1 MHSIYWS
8 FDNTVCRL
16 LKKGGRFNCSWL
28 CWCQRSKDAD
38 ESMTAYKLFWCHAQN
53 WRAKFQNSI
62 YLSQSLTKVTTTWNY
77 RNTEIQPL
85 TIHNQTSSYDRLLL
99 SLYLDRVYRFL
110 FLTIIV
116 IHCTLYIAM
125 KLNYETC
132 ITGGI
137 GESKVILAPYRKW
150 REVW

>member
-1 MHSIYWS
+1 M
-8 FDNTVCRL
+8 R
-16 LKKGGRFNCSWL
+16 
-28 CWCQRSKDAD
+28 
-38 ESMTAYKLFWCHAQN
+38 QN

-85 TIHNQTSSYDRLLL
+85 TITIRLVATIDFYY
-99 SLYLDRVYRFL
+99 LYI
-110 FLTIIV
+110 LTVCTGFISIN
-116 IHCTLYIAM
+116 HCHTLYIAM

-150 REVW
+150 REV

>member
-16 LKKGGRFNCSWL
+16 LKKGGGFNCSWL
-28 CWCQRSKDAD
+28 CLMSKTERCRWIDDSVQIVLMPCA
-38 ESMTAYKLFWCHAQN
+38 KLARQIS
-53 WRAKFQNSI
+53 KFDILIAISNKSYYNMELQ
-62 YLSQSLTKVTTTWNY
+62 Y

-85 TIHNQTSSYDRLLL
+85 TITIRLVATIDFYY
-99 SLYLDRVYRFL
+99 LYI
-110 FLTIIV
+110 LTVCTGFISIN
-116 IHCTLYIAM
+116 HCHTLYIAM